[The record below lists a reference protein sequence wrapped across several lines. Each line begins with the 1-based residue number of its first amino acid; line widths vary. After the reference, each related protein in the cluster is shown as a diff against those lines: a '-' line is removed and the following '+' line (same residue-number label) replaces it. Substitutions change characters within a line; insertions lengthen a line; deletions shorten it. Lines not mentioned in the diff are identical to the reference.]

1 MSHCSIPEAM
11 PSVSRQRYGI
21 IPTNMNSWER
31 AFADFL
37 DRDGS
42 GTVLWW
48 HRNPSLKPWS
58 VRVLLA
64 DGRGLFPDFI
74 VGIKDRPKEDG
85 VLLTDTKYAFELHK
99 EIPKILAE
107 HATYGRV
114 LLLHRTGDNQW
125 AVVQFH
131 AGSGRAT
138 LGNNLR
144 IADAAGY
151 GWLFAE
157 YFEFVRFEHTVFAL
171 FTTFHVA
178 VCAGR
183 DGGSGAGRV
192 PVTRFNG
199 SWRPESSGN
208 DRDPPTSSG

>member
-1 MSHCSIPEAM
+1 MRNGYA
-11 PSVSRQRYGI
+11 I
-21 IPTNMNSWER
+21 IPTSMNSWER

-64 DGRGLFPDFI
+64 DGRGFFPDFI

-99 EIPKILAE
+99 ELPKILAE

-114 LLLHRTGDNQW
+114 LLLHRTGEHRW
-125 AVVQFH
+125 EVVRYQPET
-131 AGSGRAT
+131 GRAT
-138 LGNNLR
+138 LGDEFR
-144 IADAAGY
+144 FTDAPGY
-151 GWLFAE
+151 
-157 YFEFVRFEHTVFAL
+157 
-171 FTTFHVA
+171 
-178 VCAGR
+178 
-183 DGGSGAGRV
+183 
-192 PVTRFNG
+192 
-199 SWRPESSGN
+199 
-208 DRDPPTSSG
+208 